1 MLNPYFL
8 NGSKNEQSLVQSLVN
23 EQLKMYGVEV
33 YYLPRQYATEKT
45 IIKEVIES
53 KFEHAYPLEAY
64 VDSYEG
70 FGGQGTLLSK
80 FGIQEKDDLTLVIS
94 KERFS
99 DYISPFMKDI
109 PNMKGVTH
117 RPREGDLIWFPLGEK
132 LFEIKYV
139 EHEQPFY
146 QLEKNYVY
154 QLRCELFR
162 YEDEVIDTGVEDV
175 DDEITEVSTGYTQT
189 LTVVGVASD
198 ALAAATLCS
207 GGSVKEV
214 SITNM
219 GNNYN
224 IAPIVAFSSAPS
236 GGITATGIATITT
249 EYVGCSGPGSGKV
262 SDILI
267 TNAGCGYTVAPKIT
281 LTTPKGYSGS
291 GAAATTGISTT
302 GSVHLV
308 TVTFGGSGYITP
320 PSIGISTPKHVG
332 AAATAVL
339 GLPSQAG
346 AGVSIISAPISI
358 GASAY
363 LFPHGTT
370 GGVYYKTAPTVTFD
384 PPTGTGNGA
393 LGSATIDDPSL
404 YGGTVKSLAITTEGK
419 FYTAAPTVSISHP
432 GTSFVSATVGI
443 VTSGGGGSTTDYSEV
458 TLSGLSPSSFNQ
470 TYVRQSTGFVLDTGT
485 VSSGNAVFHADSNYY
500 YYVASTGSFPDS
512 RMLIFSVEDN
522 SWMTVFD
529 LNGTDFTEGNVSNNQ
544 AIGFSGI
551 FDDEVTSSNTTADGR
566 NVPTASSDIVYATS
580 GGGGGGGVTG
590 AIDPSLTAFST
601 TGRAYTTAPTVA
613 ITTSGTM
620 VAPSV
625 QAVGIATIHPIT
637 GIVTA
642 ISFNPSDPWA
652 VGTSATIGAGYTVA
666 PNISFSGSPSPVQA
680 TATATV
686 STAGTVTALS
696 IGNSGFGYN
705 STPTVSIS
713 APAGVT
719 TQFTAT
725 GIATIRFDSISTVGT
740 IGIGSTVITG
750 INTTNMI
757 VGDRVRLGTG
767 YDSHLPEVQTFPDPT
782 HITGIGASTLFI
794 SQTTTNVGIATT
806 TIEVG
811 IQNCGIVTGIS
822 ITYGGG
828 GYVTPPTVTITND
841 TGEKNYVDEVVGVNT
856 ATAGSIVGASST
868 VSSIYII
875 NSGTKYVLTPDVVVG
890 GIGNTNGGSGSFIF
904 NETIIG
910 SQSGTQARVKN
921 WNSTTNSL
929 EISIVTGDF
938 IVGERIVGQE
948 SGADYMISLV
958 TEDDIVDTFADNDTF
973 ETEADK
979 IIDFSSENPFGM
991 P

>member
-1 MLNPYFL
+1 
-8 NGSKNEQSLVQSLVN
+8 
-23 EQLKMYGVEV
+23 MYGVEV

-80 FGIQEKDDLTLVIS
+80 FGIMEKDDLTLVVS
-94 KERFS
+94 RERFS
-99 DYISPFMKDI
+99 EYISPFMKDI

-207 GGSVKEV
+207 GGSVNKI

-236 GGITATGIATITT
+236 GGVTATGIATITT
-249 EYVGCSGPGSGKV
+249 EYVGCNGPGSGKV

-267 TNAGCGYTVAPKIT
+267 TNAGCGYTIPPKIT
-281 LTTPKGYSGS
+281 LTTPSGYTGA

-302 GSVHLV
+302 GSVQFV

-339 GLPSQAG
+339 DIPSQVG
-346 AGVSIISAPISI
+346 AGVSVVSAPISI
-358 GASAY
+358 GASSH

-370 GGVYYKTAPTVTFD
+370 GGVYYKTAPTVTFEA
-384 PPTGTGNGA
+384 PTGTGNGA
-393 LGSATIDDPSL
+393 LGSATIDDFGL

-419 FYTAAPTVSISHP
+419 FYTSAPTVTISHP
-432 GTSFVSATVGI
+432 GTSFVSATKGI
-443 VTSGGGGSTTDYSEV
+443 AGSS
-458 TLSGLSPSSFNQ
+458 
-470 TYVRQSTGFVLDTGT
+470 
-485 VSSGNAVFHADSNYY
+485 
-500 YYVASTGSFPDS
+500 
-512 RMLIFSVEDN
+512 
-522 SWMTVFD
+522 
-529 LNGTDFTEGNVSNNQ
+529 
-544 AIGFSGI
+544 
-551 FDDEVTSSNTTADGR
+551 
-566 NVPTASSDIVYATS
+566 
-580 GGGGGGGVTG
+580 
-590 AIDPSLTAFST
+590 IDPGSVAFTT
-601 TGRAYTTAPTVA
+601 TGRSYTTAPTVA
-613 ITTSGTM
+613 ITTSGSM
-620 VAPSV
+620 VPPTV

-686 STAGTVTALS
+686 SVAGTVTSLS
-696 IGNSGFGYN
+696 IGNSGFGYQ
-705 STPTVSIS
+705 STPTVTIS

-725 GIATIRFDSISTVGT
+725 GIATIRFDSIRTTGT
-740 IGIGSTVITG
+740 IGISTTIVTG
-750 INTTNMI
+750 INTTNMV
-757 VGDRVRLGTG
+757 VGDRIRIGTG
-767 YDSHLPEVQTFPDPT
+767 YSEYYDPNVQVFPDVT
-782 HITGIGASTLFI
+782 FVTGIGVSTLTI
-794 SQTTTNVGIATT
+794 SKTTTNIGIRTA
-806 TIEVG
+806 IVEVG
-811 IQNCGIVTGIS
+811 IQNCGIVTGINV
-822 ITYGGG
+822 TYGGG
-828 GYVTPPTVTITND
+828 GYLTPPAVTITND
-841 TGEKNYVDEVVGVNT
+841 TGEKNYIDQVLGVTT
-856 ATAGSIVGASST
+856 ATAGSVVGASST
-868 VSSIYII
+868 VESVYVI
-875 NSGTKYVLTPDVVVG
+875 NGGAHYVLTPDVVVG
-890 GIGNTNGGSGSFIF
+890 GIGNTNGGSGTFVF

-910 SQSGTQARVKN
+910 SQSGTQARVKS
-921 WNSTTNSL
+921 WSSTANSL

-948 SGADYMISLV
+948 SGADYMISAV
-958 TEDDIVDTFADNDTF
+958 NEDDIVDTFADNDTF
-973 ETEADK
+973 ETEADQ
-979 IIDFSSENPFGM
+979 IIDFTSQNPFGM

>member
-8 NGSKNEQSLVQSLVN
+8 NGSKNEQNLIQSLVN

-80 FGIQEKDDLTLVIS
+80 FGIQEKDDLTLVVS
-94 KERFS
+94 RERFS

-154 QLRCELFR
+154 QLKCELFR

-175 DDEITEVSTGYTQT
+175 DDEITEISTGYTQT

-207 GGSVKEV
+207 GGSVNKI

-236 GGITATGIATITT
+236 GGVTATGIATITS
-249 EYVGCSGPGSGKV
+249 EFIGCDGKATGKV
-262 SDILI
+262 SDIFI
-267 TNAGCGYTVAPKIT
+267 TNAGCGYTVPPKIT
-281 LTTPKGYSGS
+281 LETPSGFTGA

-302 GSVHLV
+302 GSVQFV
-308 TVTFGGSGYITP
+308 TVTYGGSGYISAPT
-320 PSIGISTPKHVG
+320 IGISTPKHVG

-339 GLPSQAG
+339 DIPSVVG
-346 AGVSIISAPISI
+346 AGVSVVSAPISI
-358 GASAY
+358 GASSH
-363 LFPHGTT
+363 LFPYGTT
-370 GGVYYKTAPTVTFD
+370 GGVYYKTAPTVTFGA
-384 PPTGTGNGA
+384 PSGTGNSAEGV
-393 LGSATIDDPSL
+393 ATIDDFGL
-404 YGGTVKSLAITTEGK
+404 YGGTVQSLAITTEGK
-419 FYTAAPTVSISHP
+419 FYTSAPTVTISHP
-432 GTSFVSATVGI
+432 GFSFVAATVDI
-443 VTSGGGGSTTDYSEV
+443 GGGIDGS
-458 TLSGLSPSSFNQ
+458 
-470 TYVRQSTGFVLDTGT
+470 
-485 VSSGNAVFHADSNYY
+485 
-500 YYVASTGSFPDS
+500 
-512 RMLIFSVEDN
+512 
-522 SWMTVFD
+522 
-529 LNGTDFTEGNVSNNQ
+529 
-544 AIGFSGI
+544 AI
-551 FDDEVTSSNTTADGR
+551 N
-566 NVPTASSDIVYATS
+566 
-580 GGGGGGGVTG
+580 
-590 AIDPSLTAFST
+590 PSLTAFST
-601 TGRAYTTAPTVA
+601 TGRSYTTAPTVA
-613 ITTSGTM
+613 INTTGTM
-620 VAPSV
+620 TAPTV

-642 ISFNPSDPWA
+642 ISFDPADPWA
-652 VGTSATIGAGYTVA
+652 VGTGATIGFGYTVA
-666 PNISFSGSPSPVQA
+666 PSISFSGSPSPVQA
-680 TATATV
+680 TATATISV
-686 STAGTVTALS
+686 AGTVTALS
-696 IGNSGFGYN
+696 IGNSGFGYQ

-725 GIATIRFDSISTVGT
+725 GIATIRFDSIKTTGT
-740 IGIGSTVITG
+740 IGISTTIVTG
-750 INTTNMI
+750 INTTNMV
-757 VGDRVRLGTG
+757 VGDRIRIGTG
-767 YDSHLPEVQTFPDPT
+767 YSEYYNPNVQVFPDVT
-782 HITGIGASTLFI
+782 FVTGIGASTLTI
-794 SQTTTNVGIATT
+794 SKTTTNIGIRTA
-806 TIEVG
+806 IVEVG
-811 IQNCGIVTGIS
+811 IQNCGIVTGIN

-828 GYVTPPTVTITND
+828 GYLTPPTVTITND
-841 TGEKNYVDEVVGVNT
+841 TSEKNYVEQVLGVTT

-868 VSSIYII
+868 VKSVYVI
-875 NSGTKYVLTPDVVVG
+875 NGGAHYVLTPDVVVG
-890 GIGNTNGGSGSFIF
+890 GIGNTNGGSGTFVF

-910 SQSGTQARVKN
+910 SQSGTQARVKS
-921 WNSTTNSL
+921 WSSTANSL

-948 SGADYMISLV
+948 SGADYMISAV
-958 TEDDIVDTFADNDTF
+958 NEDDLVDTFADNDNI
-973 ETEADK
+973 EYEADQ
-979 IIDFSSENPFGM
+979 IIDFTSQNPFGM

>member
-8 NGSKNEQSLVQSLVN
+8 NGSKNEQNLIQSLVN

-33 YYLPRQYATEKT
+33 YYLPRQYATEKK

-80 FGIQEKDDLTLVIS
+80 FGIMEKDDLTLVVS

-99 DYISPFMKDI
+99 EYISPFMKDI
-109 PNMKGVTH
+109 PDMKGVTH
-117 RPREGDLIWFPLGEK
+117 RPREGDLIWFPLGDK

-154 QLRCELFR
+154 QLKCELFR

-175 DDEITEVSTGYTQT
+175 DDEITDVSTGYTQT
-189 LTVVGVASD
+189 LTVVGVAAT

-249 EYVGCSGPGSGKV
+249 EYVGCTGPGSGKV

-281 LTTPKGYSGS
+281 LTTPKGYTGS
-291 GAAATTGISTT
+291 GAEATSGISTT

-320 PSIGISTPKHVG
+320 PPIGISTPKHVG

-346 AGVSIISAPISI
+346 AGVSVISAPISI

-432 GTSFVSATVGI
+432 GTSFVSATVDI
-443 VTSGGGGSTTDYSEV
+443 GGGLDGSSI
-458 TLSGLSPSSFNQ
+458 N
-470 TYVRQSTGFVLDTGT
+470 
-485 VSSGNAVFHADSNYY
+485 
-500 YYVASTGSFPDS
+500 
-512 RMLIFSVEDN
+512 
-522 SWMTVFD
+522 
-529 LNGTDFTEGNVSNNQ
+529 
-544 AIGFSGI
+544 
-551 FDDEVTSSNTTADGR
+551 
-566 NVPTASSDIVYATS
+566 
-580 GGGGGGGVTG
+580 
-590 AIDPSLTAFST
+590 PSLTAFST

-613 ITTSGTM
+613 INTSGTM
-620 VAPSV
+620 SAPSV

-637 GIVTA
+637 GVVTA

-652 VGTSATIGAGYTVA
+652 VGTSATIGAGYTV
-666 PNISFSGSPSPVQA
+666 PPSISFSGSPSPVQA

-725 GIATIRFDSISTVGT
+725 GIATIRFDSISTTGT

-750 INTTNMI
+750 INTTNMV

-767 YDSHLPEVQTFPDPT
+767 YSSHLPEIQIFPDPT

-794 SQTTTNVGIATT
+794 SQTTTNIAITTT

-828 GYVTPPTVTITND
+828 GYLTPPAVTITND

-856 ATAGSIVGASST
+856 ATAGSVVGASST
-868 VSSIYII
+868 VSSIYIT
-875 NSGTKYVLTPDVVVG
+875 NSGTKYVLTPDVVIG

-904 NETIIG
+904 NEIIIG

-958 TEDDIVDTFADNDTF
+958 TEDDLVDTFADNDNI
-973 ETEADK
+973 EIEADK
-979 IIDFSSENPFGM
+979 IIDFSSDNPFGM

>member
-8 NGSKNEQSLVQSLVN
+8 NGSKNEQNLIQSLVN

-33 YYLPRQYATEKT
+33 YYLPRQYATEAT

-80 FGIQEKDDLTLVIS
+80 FGIQEKDDLTLVVS
-94 KERFS
+94 RERFS

-175 DDEITEVSTGYTQT
+175 DDEITEISTGYTQT
-189 LTVVGVASD
+189 LTVIGVAST
-198 ALAAATLCS
+198 ALATATLCS
-207 GGSVKEV
+207 GGSVNKI

-224 IAPIVAFSSAPS
+224 VAPIVAFSSAPD
-236 GGITATGIATITT
+236 GGTTATGIATITN
-249 EYVGCSGPGSGKV
+249 EFVGCDGKITGKV
-262 SDILI
+262 HDIYI
-267 TNAGCGYTVAPKIT
+267 TNAGCGYTVAPWIT
-281 LTTPKGYSGS
+281 LTTPTGFTGA
-291 GAAATTGISTT
+291 GAAATSGISTT
-302 GSVHLV
+302 GSVQLV
-308 TVTFGGSGYITP
+308 TVTFPGSGYVAP
-320 PSIGISTPKHVG
+320 PSVGISTPKHVG

-339 GLPSQAG
+339 DVPSTVG
-346 AGVSIISAPISI
+346 AGVSVISAPISV
-358 GASAY
+358 GSSSY

-370 GGVYYKTAPTVTFD
+370 GGVYYKTAPTVTFG
-384 PPTGTGNGA
+384 PPSGTGN
-393 LGSATIDDPSL
+393 SAEGTATLDDYSL
-404 YGGTVKSLAITTEGK
+404 TGGTVQSLAITTEGK
-419 FYTAAPTVSISHP
+419 FYTSAPTVTIAHP
-432 GTSFVSATVGI
+432 GFSFASATVDI
-443 VTSGGGGSTTDYSEV
+443 GGGIDGS
-458 TLSGLSPSSFNQ
+458 
-470 TYVRQSTGFVLDTGT
+470 
-485 VSSGNAVFHADSNYY
+485 
-500 YYVASTGSFPDS
+500 
-512 RMLIFSVEDN
+512 
-522 SWMTVFD
+522 
-529 LNGTDFTEGNVSNNQ
+529 
-544 AIGFSGI
+544 AI
-551 FDDEVTSSNTTADGR
+551 N
-566 NVPTASSDIVYATS
+566 
-580 GGGGGGGVTG
+580 
-590 AIDPSLTAFST
+590 PSLTAFST

-642 ISFNPSDPWA
+642 VSFDPADPWA
-652 VGTSATIGAGYTVA
+652 VGTGATIGFGYTVA
-666 PNISFSGSPSPVQA
+666 PSISFSGSTAATQA
-680 TATATV
+680 TATATI
-686 STAGTVTALS
+686 SIAGTVTALS
-696 IGNSGFGYN
+696 IGSSGYGYQ
-705 STPTVSIS
+705 STPSVTIS

-725 GIATIRFDSISTVGT
+725 GIATIRFDSIRTTGT
-740 IGIGSTVITG
+740 IGISTTIITG

-767 YDSHLPEVQTFPDPT
+767 YSSTAPEIRTFPNT
-782 HITGIGASTLFI
+782 TFVTGIGASTLTI
-794 SQTTTNVGIATT
+794 SNTTTNTGVKTET
-806 TIEVG
+806 VEVG
-811 IQNCGIVTGIS
+811 IQNCGIVTGIN

-828 GYVTPPTVTITND
+828 GYLTPPTVTISND
-841 TGEKNYVDEVVGVNT
+841 TGEKNYVDEVIGVTT
-856 ATAGSIVGASST
+856 ATAGTIVGASST
-868 VSSIYII
+868 VESVYIS
-875 NSGTKYVLTPDVVVG
+875 NGGAQYVLTPDVVIG
-890 GIGNTNGGSGSFIF
+890 GIGNTNSGTGTFIF
-904 NETIIG
+904 NEIVIG
-910 SQSGTQARVKN
+910 SQSGTQARVKK
-921 WNSTTNSL
+921 WTSTTNSL

-938 IVGERIVGQE
+938 VVGERVVGQE
-948 SGADYMISLV
+948 SGASYMVSAV
-958 TEDDIVDTFADNDTF
+958 NEDDLVDTFADNDNIEF
-973 ETEADK
+973 EADQ
-979 IIDFSSENPFGM
+979 IIDFTSQNPFGM

>member
-8 NGSKNEQSLVQSLVN
+8 NGSKNEQNLIQSLVN

-33 YYLPRQYATEKT
+33 YYLPRQYATEAT

-80 FGIQEKDDLTLVIS
+80 FGIQEKDDLTLVVS
-94 KERFS
+94 RERFS

-175 DDEITEVSTGYTQT
+175 DDEITEISTGYTQT
-189 LTVVGVASD
+189 LTVIGVAST
-198 ALAAATLCS
+198 ALATATLCS
-207 GGSVKEV
+207 GGSVNKI

-224 IAPIVAFSSAPS
+224 VAPIVAFSSAPD
-236 GGITATGIATITT
+236 GGTTATGIATITN
-249 EYVGCSGPGSGKV
+249 EFVGCDGKITGKV
-262 SDILI
+262 HDIYI
-267 TNAGCGYTVAPKIT
+267 TNAGCGYTVAPWIT
-281 LTTPKGYSGS
+281 LTTPTGFTGA
-291 GAAATTGISTT
+291 GAAATSGISTT
-302 GSVHLV
+302 GSVQLV
-308 TVTFGGSGYITP
+308 TVTFPGSGYVAP
-320 PSIGISTPKHVG
+320 PSVGISTPKHVG

-339 GLPSQAG
+339 DVPSTVG
-346 AGVSIISAPISI
+346 AGVSVISAPISV
-358 GASAY
+358 GSSSY

-370 GGVYYKTAPTVTFD
+370 GGVYYKTAPTVTFG
-384 PPTGTGNGA
+384 PPSGTGN
-393 LGSATIDDPSL
+393 SAEGTATLDDYSL
-404 YGGTVKSLAITTEGK
+404 TGGTVQSLAITTEGK
-419 FYTAAPTVSISHP
+419 FYTSAPTVTIAHP
-432 GTSFVSATVGI
+432 GFSFASATVDI
-443 VTSGGGGSTTDYSEV
+443 GGGIDGS
-458 TLSGLSPSSFNQ
+458 
-470 TYVRQSTGFVLDTGT
+470 
-485 VSSGNAVFHADSNYY
+485 
-500 YYVASTGSFPDS
+500 
-512 RMLIFSVEDN
+512 
-522 SWMTVFD
+522 
-529 LNGTDFTEGNVSNNQ
+529 
-544 AIGFSGI
+544 AI
-551 FDDEVTSSNTTADGR
+551 N
-566 NVPTASSDIVYATS
+566 
-580 GGGGGGGVTG
+580 
-590 AIDPSLTAFST
+590 PSLTAFST

-642 ISFNPSDPWA
+642 VSFDPADPWA
-652 VGTSATIGAGYTVA
+652 VGTGATIGLGYTVA
-666 PNISFSGSPSPVQA
+666 PSISFSGSTAATQA
-680 TATATV
+680 TATATI
-686 STAGTVTALS
+686 SIAGTVTALS
-696 IGNSGFGYN
+696 IGSSGYGYQ
-705 STPTVSIS
+705 STPSVTIS

-725 GIATIRFDSISTVGT
+725 GIATIRFDSIRTTGT
-740 IGIGSTVITG
+740 IGISTTIITG

-767 YDSHLPEVQTFPDPT
+767 YSSTAPEIRTFPNT
-782 HITGIGASTLFI
+782 TFVTGIGASTLTI
-794 SQTTTNVGIATT
+794 SNTTTNTGVKTET
-806 TIEVG
+806 VEVG
-811 IQNCGIVTGIS
+811 IQNCGIVTGIN

-828 GYVTPPTVTITND
+828 GYLTPPTVTISND
-841 TGEKNYVDEVVGVNT
+841 TGEKNYVDEVIGVTT
-856 ATAGSIVGASST
+856 ATAGTIVGASST
-868 VSSIYII
+868 VESVYIS
-875 NSGTKYVLTPDVVVG
+875 NGGAQYVLTPDVVIG
-890 GIGNTNGGSGSFIF
+890 GIGNTNSGTGTFIF
-904 NETIIG
+904 NEIVIG
-910 SQSGTQARVKN
+910 SQSGTQARVKK
-921 WNSTTNSL
+921 WTSTTNSL

-938 IVGERIVGQE
+938 VVGERVVGQE
-948 SGADYMISLV
+948 SGASYMVSAV
-958 TEDDIVDTFADNDTF
+958 NEDDLVDTFADNDNIEF
-973 ETEADK
+973 EADQ
-979 IIDFSSENPFGM
+979 IIDFTSQNPFGM

>member
-8 NGSKNEQSLVQSLVN
+8 NGSKNEQNLIQSLVN

-33 YYLPRQYATEKT
+33 YYLPRQYATEAT

-80 FGIQEKDDLTLVIS
+80 FGIQEKDDLTLVVS
-94 KERFS
+94 RERFS

-175 DDEITEVSTGYTQT
+175 DDEVTEISTGYTQT
-189 LTVVGVASD
+189 LTVIGVAST
-198 ALAAATLCS
+198 ALATATLCS
-207 GGSVKEV
+207 GGSVNKI

-224 IAPIVAFSSAPS
+224 VAPIVAFSSAPD
-236 GGITATGIATITT
+236 GGTTATGIATITN
-249 EYVGCSGPGSGKV
+249 EFVGCDGKPTGKV
-262 SDILI
+262 HDIYI
-267 TNAGCGYTVAPKIT
+267 TNAGCGYTVAPWIT
-281 LTTPKGYSGS
+281 LTTPTGFTGA
-291 GAAATTGISTT
+291 GAAATSGISTT
-302 GSVHLV
+302 GSVQLV
-308 TVTFGGSGYITP
+308 TVTFPGSGYVAP
-320 PSIGISTPKHVG
+320 PSVGISTPKHVG

-339 GLPSQAG
+339 DVPSTVG
-346 AGVSIISAPISI
+346 AGVSVISAPISV
-358 GASAY
+358 GSSSY

-370 GGVYYKTAPTVTFD
+370 GGVYYKTAPTVTFG
-384 PPTGTGNGA
+384 PPSGTGN
-393 LGSATIDDPSL
+393 SAEGTATLDDYSL
-404 YGGTVKSLAITTEGK
+404 TGGTVQSLAITTEGK
-419 FYTAAPTVSISHP
+419 FYTAAPTVTIAHP
-432 GTSFVSATVGI
+432 GFSFASATVDI
-443 VTSGGGGSTTDYSEV
+443 GGGIDGS
-458 TLSGLSPSSFNQ
+458 
-470 TYVRQSTGFVLDTGT
+470 
-485 VSSGNAVFHADSNYY
+485 
-500 YYVASTGSFPDS
+500 
-512 RMLIFSVEDN
+512 
-522 SWMTVFD
+522 
-529 LNGTDFTEGNVSNNQ
+529 
-544 AIGFSGI
+544 AI
-551 FDDEVTSSNTTADGR
+551 N
-566 NVPTASSDIVYATS
+566 
-580 GGGGGGGVTG
+580 
-590 AIDPSLTAFST
+590 PSLTAFST

-642 ISFNPSDPWA
+642 VSFDPADPWA
-652 VGTSATIGAGYTVA
+652 VGTGATIGLGYTVA
-666 PNISFSGSPSPVQA
+666 PSISFSGSTAATQA
-680 TATATV
+680 TATATI
-686 STAGTVTALS
+686 SIAGTVTALS
-696 IGNSGFGYN
+696 IGSSGYGYQ
-705 STPTVSIS
+705 STPSVTIS

-725 GIATIRFDSISTVGT
+725 GIATIRFDSIRTTGT
-740 IGIGSTVITG
+740 IGISTTIITG

-767 YDSHLPEVQTFPDPT
+767 YSSTAPEIRTFPNT
-782 HITGIGASTLFI
+782 TFVTGIGASTLTI
-794 SQTTTNVGIATT
+794 SNTTTNNAVKTET
-806 TIEVG
+806 VEVG
-811 IQNCGIVTGIS
+811 IQNCGIVTGIN

-828 GYVTPPTVTITND
+828 GYLTPPTVTISND
-841 TGEKNYVDEVVGVNT
+841 TGEKNYVDEVVGVTT
-856 ATAGSIVGASST
+856 ATAGTIVGASST
-868 VSSIYII
+868 VESVYIS
-875 NSGTKYVLTPDVVVG
+875 NGGAQYVLTPDVVIG
-890 GIGNTNGGSGSFIF
+890 GIGNTNSGTGTFVF
-904 NETIIG
+904 NEIVIG
-910 SQSGTQARVKN
+910 SQSGTQARVKK
-921 WNSTTNSL
+921 WTSTTNSL

-938 IVGERIVGQE
+938 VVGERVVGQE
-948 SGADYMISLV
+948 SGASYMVSAV
-958 TEDDIVDTFADNDTF
+958 NEDDLVDTFADNDNIEF
-973 ETEADK
+973 EADQ
-979 IIDFSSENPFGM
+979 IIDFTSQNPFGM